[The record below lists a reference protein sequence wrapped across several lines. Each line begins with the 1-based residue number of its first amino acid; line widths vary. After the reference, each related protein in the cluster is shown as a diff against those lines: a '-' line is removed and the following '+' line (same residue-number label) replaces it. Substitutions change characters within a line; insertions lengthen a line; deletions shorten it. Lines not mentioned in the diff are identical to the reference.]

1 MKNNALI
8 SERMK
13 VDMEVLAV
21 TSAAASTSLNYDMQ
35 AWEQALVNVNVYAAG
50 AGFTTCTLDLMESS
64 ASTVAGTSAAGSKAG
79 IVIGGPA
86 TNLPVAGGAR
96 EITLTMT
103 SCTSGAFFTLK
114 AGAVEKKFI
123 YTTST
128 VLIGTLGTSA
138 WVSTALYFGS
148 TVGSTV
154 DTGLQLSLD
163 NLKIAIASTLAFG
176 NSLVLSTGSTVT
188 LTIKAADAV
197 VGNLGM
203 SDTANMMAASVQQ
216 AAGGFNIAADQM
228 TSTAAKRYIGVKVST
243 LSTAAQAAVT
253 VVRSGGSYL
262 PPTYSGKLSS

>member
-13 VDMEVLAV
+13 VDMEIIAV
-21 TSAAASTSLNYDMQ
+21 SSAAGNTSLNYDMQ
-35 AWEQALVNVNVYAAG
+35 GYEQALLAVDVYAAG
-50 AGFTTCTLDLMESS
+50 AGFTTCTLDLMQSS
-64 ASTVAGTSAAGSKAG
+64 AATVAGSSAAGSKAG

-103 SCTSGAFFTLK
+103 SCTSGAFFNLK
-114 AGAVEKKFI
+114 AGNVVKKFI

-128 VLIGTLGTSA
+128 ELYGHSSA

-148 TVGSTV
+148 TEGSTV
-154 DTGLQLSLD
+154 EAGLQLALD
-163 NLKIAIASTLAFG
+163 QLKTAIASTLAFG

-188 LTIKAADAV
+188 ITIKAADAV

-203 SDTANMMAASVQQ
+203 SDTADMMAASVQQ
-216 AAGGFNIAADQM
+216 AVGAFDISVDQM
-228 TSTAAKRYIGVKVST
+228 ASTANKRYIGVKVST

-253 VVRSGGSYL
+253 VIRAGGSYL
-262 PPTYSGKLSS
+262 PPTFSGKLSS